1 GPPGSNRP
9 RQSTRQTDP
18 HPKPPHKPRPA
29 APPGSERQAPE
40 PPPATTGQTADRTAS
55 LEAELAAAR
64 EELRQA
70 NERWVRE
77 RADAENL
84 KKRTAREQG
93 EAVPYGRARLVGDLL
108 PIADNLGRAVQAAQ
122 GGGNGKPLVEGVSLV
137 LKGLLDV
144 LARHGVTRVDAEGT
158 RFDPAQHE
166 AVAHVESAKHEPNA
180 VIQEHQAG
188 YRLHDRLLRPALVS
202 VSKGPSNLA
211 NPEDGD

>member
-1 GPPGSNRP
+1 MRPRELPKYTMTDERRHREKKPHDIQHPGNEASPEWPAGPPAE
-9 RQSTRQTDP
+9 QQ
-18 HPKPPHKPRPA
+18 
-29 APPGSERQAPE
+29 
-40 PPPATTGQTADRTAS
+40 ADRVAA

-64 EELRQA
+64 EEA
-70 NERWVRE
+70 NEAKERWIRE

-84 KKRTAREQG
+84 KKRTSRERS
-93 EAVPYGRARLVGDLL
+93 EAVRFGTESLVRDLL
-108 PIADNLGRAVQAAQ
+108 PIVDNLERAVQAAQ

-144 LARHGVTRVDAEGT
+144 LARHGVTRVEAEGT
-158 RFDPAQHE
+158 QFDPTRHE

-202 VSKGPSNLA
+202 VAKGPSNLA